1 MLTLRYILQ
10 SFPSPAGISVD
21 ERCWWETLGLWCSG
35 TTDLPFGC
43 SVPLFSP
50 DSVTCPP
57 APAPYLRIKKNC
69 LAKVLLWYALV
80 RTTPAKSWHYF
91 NSSSHNHILDNPTS
105 ETCATERGLSS
116 SGAGNRNSAHLLFHI
131 EKIFF
136 YITTR
141 EKENPTGQGNL
152 LKCTAQTCPR
162 LRKYCLCSC
171 TQQRSLQAS
180 RILFRRDF

>member
-1 MLTLRYILQ
+1 M
-10 SFPSPAGISVD
+10 
-21 ERCWWETLGLWCSG
+21 
-35 TTDLPFGC
+35 
-43 SVPLFSP
+43 
-50 DSVTCPP
+50 PP
-57 APAPYLRIKKNC
+57 PPAPYLRIKKNR
-69 LAKVLLWYALV
+69 LAKVLLWYVLV
-80 RTTPAKSWHYF
+80 RMTPAKSWHYF

-171 TQQRSLQAS
+171 TQQRSLKAS